1 MTLPDPIA
9 TDAARHLGEAQGGRA
24 RPRSFADRFVA
35 ANVRFFALMI
45 VMFLVLF
52 AVLRAGLIW
61 RTYSPGVAN
70 NAQLAWSF
78 VVGMRFDLAVACYAC
93 IPMVVCCYVPW
104 LAPWRGPRTRRA
116 FLWVWS
122 LVIAGGMFTLLCE
135 YEFFNE
141 FQSRFNQLAV
151 RYWKHPTTV
160 GGMVWHNYPV
170 FKYATVGLLFFGAV
184 HVWMR
189 LALRWSYPP
198 EKAGAPVNFTAE
210 SIGATVL
217 VVGLV
222 LGSRGGVQ
230 GEPIRW
236 GDAFHGPNEY
246 ANQMSLNGLY
256 SLANAVRDSV
266 SRTATGAKWADEEA
280 LSVDRAAVRG
290 LLLAP
295 GEKLLDPENRTVL
308 RQGDTGSTLRLT
320 RADGKP
326 VNVVVVMMESMS
338 ARFVGA
344 CGATE
349 SFTPSLDALAEGGI
363 LFDRTLSAG
372 THTHQGIFA
381 IQLAFPNLPG
391 FETLMESSVANQHFL
406 SAAEIFQNRGYQTM
420 FLYNGNFAWDNMR
433 GFFQKQG
440 VETFIGR
447 EQMQDDAEYVDEVW
461 GVSDGDVFK
470 RANREF
476 EHMSKDGPFY
486 ATIMTLSNHAPFQ
499 VPPVPGAPEIKG
511 HGELDARLTA
521 LRYADHAIGKFVEE
535 AKTLSYYKD
544 TLFVFIGDHG
554 FHVPPALT
562 EVHLLYHH
570 VPLIFFAPGLTDRK
584 GVDHRLASHTN
595 IVPSILGLLGITDSP
610 HASWGRSLFNDSF
623 ADPNFIVFKN
633 SGGGRAVGIA
643 REDKL
648 LVLGSATGKPLL
660 MTFDLGQKPTITPL
674 DDPALLKTMEK
685 QLRDYVEMGVHDLT
699 HNLAGPVEP
708 GKDPTPERH

>member
-1 MTLPDPIA
+1 MTRIDPTA
-9 TDAARHLGEAQGGRA
+9 PSSAQLGNSQPAAPVR
-24 RPRSFADRFVA
+24 RSFAERYIA
-35 ANVRFFALMI
+35 ANVKFIASLI
-45 VMFLVLF
+45 VMMIFLF
-52 AVLRAGLIW
+52 AILRAGLIW
-61 RTYSPGVAN
+61 RTWTPDAATYG
-70 NAQLAWSF
+70 QLAWSF
-78 VVGMRFDLAVACYAC
+78 IPGLRFDLAIACYIC
-93 IPMVVCCYVPW
+93 IPIVVCCYVPF
-104 LAPWRGPRTRRA
+104 LAPWRSERLRKI

-122 LVIAGGMFTLLCE
+122 IVISSAMFTLLCE

-141 FQSRFNQLAV
+141 FQSRYNQLAV

-170 FKYATVGLLFFGAV
+170 MRYVTLGLLIGVVV

-189 LALRWSYPP
+189 FSIRWAYGVIDGRKPI
-198 EKAGAPVNFTAE
+198 NFTAE
-210 SIGATVL
+210 IIGVIVIISGLVIGA
-217 VVGLV
+217 
-222 LGSRGGVQ
+222 RGGLQ
-230 GEPIRW
+230 GEPLRW
-236 GDAFHGPNEY
+236 GDAFRGESEF
-246 ANQMSLNGLY
+246 ANQMSLNGIY
-256 SLANAVRDSV
+256 SLAGAVRDTFGRS
-266 SRTATGAKWADEEA
+266 ATGGKWLDDEA
-280 LSVDRAAVRG
+280 LVEDRKTVRQ

-295 GEKLLDPENRTVL
+295 GEKLIDPDNRTVL
-308 RQGDTGSTLRLT
+308 RMGDPGSTLRLT

-344 CGATE
+344 CGAKE
-349 SFTPSLDALAEGGI
+349 SFTPSLDAIAEDGI
-363 LFDRTLSAG
+363 SFDRTLSAG

-381 IQLAFPNLPG
+381 IQLGFPNLPG
-391 FETLMESSVANQHFL
+391 FETLMESSVANQHFM

-440 VETFIGR
+440 VESFVGR

-461 GVSDGDVFK
+461 GVSDADVFK

-476 EHMSKDGPFY
+476 ERMSKEGPFY

-499 VPPVPGAPEIKG
+499 VPPVPGASPVTG
-511 HGELDARLTA
+511 HGELDIRLNA
-521 LRYADHAIGKFVEE
+521 LRYADYAIGKFVEE

-570 VPLIFFAPGLTDRK
+570 VPLIFYAPGLTDRR
-584 GVDHRLASHTN
+584 GVDHRLATHMN
-595 IVPSILGLLGITDSP
+595 IVPSILGLLNITDSQ

-623 ADPNFIVFKN
+623 PDENFIVFKN

-643 REDKL
+643 RENKL
-648 LVLGSATGKPLL
+648 LVLGSATGRPLL
-660 MTFDLGQKPTITPL
+660 MTFDLGQKPSITPL
-674 DDPALLKTMEK
+674 DEPETLKTMEK
-685 QLRDYVEMGVHDLT
+685 QLRDYVEAGVHDLT
-699 HNLAGPVEP
+699 HNLAGPMEP
-708 GKDPTPERH
+708 GVDPTP